1 MKEISIDKHL
11 VLKDLRRQRRLRL
24 ATDLIIDVT
33 NPAISGKFITLR
45 DVDLELDC
53 QLAQLPLGLLQF
65 VAQNV
70 GTIEVWNHTS
80 GYNPRTRI
88 AHVRL
93 VHLAQR
99 AGVLHEEVFALLT
112 DAFGLRLH
120 LVDHLLG
127 SLVDPITPKRMSQGH
142 GINERIQKI
151 GEQIGIL
158 YASHSEFR
166 ALSGAFNEREYFAR
180 AGRWYLLDADFLK
193 EADPAIFELL
203 GDTIFCETFW
213 MEVLES

>member
-1 MKEISIDKHL
+1 MKEISIDKRL
-11 VLKDLRRQRRLRL
+11 VLKDLRRQRRFRL

-33 NPAISGKFITLR
+33 NPAIIGKFITLR

-70 GTIEVWNHTS
+70 GIIEVWNRTS
-80 GYNPRTRI
+80 VYNPRTRI

-93 VHLAQR
+93 IHLAQR
-99 AGVLHEEVFALLT
+99 TGVLHEEV
-112 DAFGLRLH
+112 LH
-120 LVDHLLG
+120 LADHLLG
-127 SLVDPITPKRMSQGH
+127 SLADPIIPKRMSQGY
-142 GINERIQKI
+142 GINKKIQSI

-166 ALSGAFNEREYFAR
+166 VLSGSFNEREYFAR

-193 EADPAIFELL
+193 EADPTIFELL

>member
-1 MKEISIDKHL
+1 MKEISIDKRL
-11 VLKDLRRQRRLRL
+11 VLKDLRRQRRLCL
-24 ATDLIIDVT
+24 ATDLIIDVI

-70 GTIEVWNHTS
+70 GTIEVWNHNS
-80 GYNPRTRI
+80 GYNPSTRI

-99 AGVLHEEVFALLT
+99 AGVLHEEV
-112 DAFGLRLH
+112 LH
-120 LVDHLLG
+120 LADHLLG
-127 SLVDPITPKRMSQGH
+127 SLADPITPKRMSQGH

-166 ALSGAFNEREYFAR
+166 TLSGSFNEREYFAR

-193 EADPAIFELL
+193 EADPAIFELFNE
-203 GDTIFCETFW
+203 TIFCETFW
-213 MEVLES
+213 VEVLES